1 MGKSLNQ
8 PVADTVERR
17 LPSYVYVHTLVCT
30 GRIENHDEHKLKED
44 LIPDARKDRFL
55 IGGIK
60 VTFGTF
66 CVCM

>member
-1 MGKSLNQ
+1 MKGVFQ
-8 PVADTVERR
+8 AMYMYTR
-17 LPSYVYVHTLVCT
+17 LCVQD
-30 GRIENHDEHKLKED
+30 ENHDEHKLKED